1 MGTTNEAIK
10 YQNSNAK
17 TWSVYMN
24 KSKYFSKYFETVGQK
39 LNSIDSAKLEKAASM
54 VWTAHQSGKK
64 LIVVG
69 NGGSAAMA
77 SHVAV
82 DFTKAAGIRAINF
95 NEADLITCFAN
106 DYGYE
111 YWVAKA
117 LEAYADLG
125 DLAIL
130 ISSSGKSL
138 NIVKGAEKAKNM
150 GVSVITVS
158 GFLSDNPLQKLG
170 DLNLWADS
178 SEYNIVEMTH
188 HVWLVAII
196 DYLIETK
203 KLTQ

>member
-1 MGTTNEAIK
+1 MK
-10 YQNSNAK
+10 K
-17 TWSVYMN
+17 TD
-24 KSKYFSKYFETVGQK
+24 YFSQYFKTISKGLK
-39 LNSIDSAKLEKAASM
+39 SIDSAQLNQAALM
-54 VWTAHQSGKK
+54 VWETHQSGKK
-64 LIVVG
+64 IILVG

-111 YWVAKA
+111 RWVEKA

-130 ISSSGKSL
+130 ISSSGNSPNIL
-138 NIVKGAEKAKNM
+138 NGAEKAKAM
-150 GVSVITVS
+150 GLSVVTVS
-158 GFLSDNPLQKLG
+158 GFSADNPIRKLG

-178 SEYNIVEMTH
+178 TAYNIVEMTH

-196 DYLIETK
+196 DYLVETK
-203 KLTQ
+203 DTSQ

>member
-1 MGTTNEAIK
+1 MI
-10 YQNSNAK
+10 
-17 TWSVYMN
+17 W
-24 KSKYFSKYFETVGQK
+24 TV
-39 LNSIDSAKLEKAASM
+39 
-54 VWTAHQSGKK
+54 HQSGNKI
-64 LIVVG
+64 IVVG

-82 DFTKAAGIRAINF
+82 DFTKAAGMRAINF

-111 YWVAKA
+111 HWVAKA
-117 LEAYADLG
+117 LEAYADPM

-130 ISSSGKSL
+130 ISSSGKSSNIL
-138 NIVKGAEKAKNM
+138 NGAEKAKKM
-150 GVSVITVS
+150 GMSVITVS
-158 GFLSDNPLQKLG
+158 GFLSDNPLRKLG
-170 DLNLWADS
+170 EVNLWVGS

-203 KLTQ
+203 KLKK